1 MPQFKAAVANW
12 VGEDFAV
19 TVNSATLALY
29 IACLALD
36 LGRGTLPWSSP
47 VTFVAS
53 AKCILYYGAEIDF
66 VDIDRRSFN
75 NWFILLETKFAA
87 PADVERLLKL
97 LVVVHMAGP
106 WLRVAWR

>member
-1 MPQFKAAVANW
+1 
-12 VGEDFAV
+12 
-19 TVNSATLALY
+19 
-29 IACLALD
+29 
-36 LGRGTLPWSSP
+36 
-47 VTFVAS
+47 
-53 AKCILYYGAEIDF
+53 GAEIDF